1 MVTGGTVRELVGEL
15 WTYHGRVPVGI
26 TTNGLITRA
35 GLAVMGRGCA
45 AEAARRWPALRR
57 ELGARLR
64 HGGNHVYWFDGHG
77 LFTFPVKHRWW
88 EPAEL
93 EVIRRSARELMEMI
107 ESRGWRRVILP
118 RPGCGNG
125 RRTWAE
131 VRPVL
136 EPICDDRILVI
147 AREGEGCRDDGAD
160 VGLAV

>member
-1 MVTGGTVRELVGEL
+1 VRELVGEL

-26 TTNGLITRA
+26 TTNGSSTRA

-57 ELGARLR
+57 EVGERLR
-64 HGGNHVYWFDGHG
+64 RAGNHVQWIEAYS

-88 EPAEL
+88 EAAEL
-93 EVIRRSARELMEMI
+93 ALIRRSAEELMALVEAN
-107 ESRGWRRVILP
+107 GWRRVILP

-131 VRPVL
+131 VRSVL

-147 AREGEGCRDDGAD
+147 AREGEIS
-160 VGLAV
+160 